1 MTEPSSYKEWKY
13 VDIGYGVNAS
23 REAHDMYMTVKR
35 LGLEEWLINYK
46 GGGTDIGNM
55 DEISNG
61 LECDSHSGFSFSAT
75 LRVVKNVL
83 IEGWDPKYK
92 ILQQE

>member
-1 MTEPSSYKEWKY
+1 MAEPSSYKEWKY

-55 DEISNG
+55 DKISDG
-61 LECDSHSGFSFSAT
+61 LENNNHSGFSFSAT
-75 LRVVKNVL
+75 AKFIRQVL
-83 IEGWDPKYK
+83 IDKWDPKYK
-92 ILQQE
+92 ILQPE